1 MNKLICKKYV
11 LSLQK
16 PLIMGILNVTPD
28 SFSDGGKY
36 MTVEKAVDQAKKM
49 VSEGADIIDIGGE
62 STRPGS
68 EAVRIEEELRRV
80 LPVVDRLLK
89 EISVPISIDTMK
101 PEVADECLYRGVHIL
116 NDITGLR
123 NEEMTKV
130 AAHYNVPVIIMH
142 MQGTPKVMQE
152 KPHYNDVIKEIKNYL
167 QKQAREAQ
175 KRGISQVIIDPGIGF
190 GKTVEHNLLILKH
203 LREFKMLD
211 YPLLVGLSRK
221 SFIGKIL
228 DLPVEDRLEGT
239 LTAITACL
247 LNGAD
252 IVRVHDVKECKR
264 VLKVVGAIR
273 DAT

>member
-1 MNKLICKKYV
+1 
-11 LSLQK
+11 
-16 PLIMGILNVTPD
+16 MGILNVTPD